1 MIETVGIDMTQ
12 ERFRQLLHIF
22 LYQVCKK
29 ERDYFKVNQYYDEA
43 DNDKKIMDLILNSK
57 GDVVKEIILKE
68 SDESYGNTPLHIA
81 CSMHSF
87 VFTKYLMK
95 EGSDENIKNLQ
106 EKTPEQI
113 LEDEVK
119 AYKGHPPTK
128 ERDLTIEKL
137 NLTRSLFMRM

>member
-1 MIETVGIDMTQ
+1 
-12 ERFRQLLHIF
+12 
-22 LYQVCKK
+22 
-29 ERDYFKVNQYYDEA
+29 VNKYYDEA

-68 SDESYGNTPLHIA
+68 RDESYGNTPLHIA

>member
-1 MIETVGIDMTQ
+1 MTQ
-12 ERFRQLLHIF
+12 ERFRQLFHVF
-22 LYQVCKK
+22 LYQICKK
-29 ERDYFKVNQYYDEA
+29 ERDYFKVNKYYDEA
-43 DNDKKIMDLILNSK
+43 DADKKIIDLILHSS
-57 GDVVKEIILKE
+57 DAVKEVVLKE
-68 SDESYGNTPLHIA
+68 RDESYGNTPLHIA
-81 CSMHSF
+81 CSLHSF

-95 EGSDENIKNLQ
+95 EGSDENIKNFQ